1 MIIYH
6 YNATNTDNT
15 TKNTNLLL
23 ILFLIPI
30 LLLGKRDKD
39 MAFFT
44 IASEEFGFIVSKE
57 GQEQRQSYPFVENDG
72 RDVERGIVY
81 IYKLTIS

>member
-1 MIIYH
+1 MLLILIILL
-6 YNATNTDNT
+6 
-15 TKNTNLLL
+15 KILILLIILLLL
-23 ILFLIPI
+23 ILLL